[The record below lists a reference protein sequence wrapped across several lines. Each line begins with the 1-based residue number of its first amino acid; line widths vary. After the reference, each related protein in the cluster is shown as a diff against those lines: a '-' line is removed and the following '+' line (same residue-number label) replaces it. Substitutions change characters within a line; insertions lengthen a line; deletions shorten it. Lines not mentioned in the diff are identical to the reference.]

1 VLGQELT
8 LRDCPRDLRPFMM
21 ELASIGR
28 EAVALAQEDDRIAM
42 DLASRGHDIP
52 QGKLD
57 RTKQVLL
64 GGVGSERRSIDDT
77 EGRRASLE
85 GVAVTFAN
93 RISALSL
100 GMTRLRAF
108 RERQNEIFQVLSG
121 VNS

>member
-1 VLGQELT
+1 
-8 LRDCPRDLRPFMM
+8 MM